1 MFIQDRRGYFVNLDK
16 ILYIFHEMDAEG
28 IKYKLSEGGATYWI
42 LDTDETN
49 LRQLAFND
57 RIKVLN
63 EAIEFILNFN
73 GGCLTQELL
82 DEWINKKIKELLNKN
97 G

>member
-28 IKYKLSEGGATYWI
+28 IKYKLSEGGATHWI
-42 LDTDETN
+42 LDADETN

-73 GGCLTQELL
+73 GDCLTRKLL
-82 DEWINKKIKELLNKN
+82 NKWIDNKIKELLNRE